1 MGLTSLN
8 INNVSINEPTA
19 INDAMGNK
27 RKKYGCEE
35 GNLEAAGEVE
45 VKLDELGSKG
55 CGRVLC
61 RGCCEENWQ
70 RLVCVFVFRWILWLL
85 LLSVRHVEVLKG
97 FSSYSGSTCL
107 DCYDRI

>member
-8 INNVSINEPTA
+8 INIVSINEPTA

-70 RLVCVFVFRWILWLL
+70 RLVCVL
-85 LLSVRHVEVLKG
+85 
-97 FSSYSGSTCL
+97 YSGGFYGFYFFLCVMWK
-107 DCYDRI
+107 Y